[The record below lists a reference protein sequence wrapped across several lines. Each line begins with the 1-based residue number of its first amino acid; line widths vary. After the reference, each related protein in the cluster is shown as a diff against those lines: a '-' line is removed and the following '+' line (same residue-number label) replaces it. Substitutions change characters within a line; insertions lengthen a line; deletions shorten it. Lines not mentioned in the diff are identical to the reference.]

1 MSSKLLILISFAIF
15 SEIGYS
21 LLAPLYPFLAKSR
34 DLSDSL
40 IGIIFSS
47 FAISNFLAT
56 MFTPLLIKRVGRQ
69 ELLYF
74 GLILEG
80 VCSICFGF
88 ISFVSDYTLFTLC
101 SFVIR
106 FLQGFGGAVVQ
117 TLIYSLTAAISSK
130 DTIERNFGYIEL
142 GCSLGVAVGPLF
154 ASVGYYFC
162 GFEFPFVL
170 AGVCE
175 FILLKF
181 IKHLSIEESEDED
194 SQTNVI
200 SLLTNKNIFMTFLA
214 VIIDMIS
221 ISFIYPI
228 FATHIHKKFKLDPEI
243 ISLFF
248 IVETI
253 TYFFALQ
260 ILNTVNKKLGN
271 KLTMVL
277 GTVLNGTFILML
289 TPIRYL
295 PQNSFTV
302 IVGLA
307 GLGIAGAL
315 VSIPAVID
323 IIETMKNELH
333 IEEHTAQDYSSAIFN
348 LGYFIG
354 ETIGPLLG
362 GTLTDKYGFENACNI
377 NSAFNYMFG
386 FSFGMVVY
394 QQLALIKVIKSK
406 RKLSKCIDVNSNCS
420 EYMKLN
426 DDRHVEFDV

>member
-1 MSSKLLILISFAIF
+1 
-15 SEIGYS
+15 
-21 LLAPLYPFLAKSR
+21 
-34 DLSDSL
+34 
-40 IGIIFSS
+40 
-47 FAISNFLAT
+47 
-56 MFTPLLIKRVGRQ
+56 
-69 ELLYF
+69 
-74 GLILEG
+74 
-80 VCSICFGF
+80 
-88 ISFVSDYTLFTLC
+88 
-101 SFVIR
+101 
-106 FLQGFGGAVVQ
+106 
-117 TLIYSLTAAISSK
+117 
-130 DTIERNFGYIEL
+130 
-142 GCSLGVAVGPLF
+142 
-154 ASVGYYFC
+154 
-162 GFEFPFVL
+162 
-170 AGVCE
+170 
-175 FILLKF
+175 
-181 IKHLSIEESEDED
+181 
-194 SQTNVI
+194 
-200 SLLTNKNIFMTFLA
+200 MTFLA
-214 VIIDMIS
+214 VIIDMVS

-228 FATHIHKKFKLDPEI
+228 FATHIHNKFKLNPEI

-248 IVETI
+248 IIETI

-277 GTVLNGTFILML
+277 GTLLNGTFILML

-302 IVGLA
+302 VIGLA

-323 IIETMKNELH
+323 IIETMKHELH

-362 GTLTDKYGFENACNI
+362 GTFTDKYGFENACNI

-394 QQLALIKVIKSK
+394 QQLALVKVIKSK
-406 RKLSKCIDVNSNCS
+406 RKLSKCVDVNSNCG

-426 DDRHVEFDV
+426 DDRNVEFDV